1 MMTPKEAKKVAQLE
15 ERVRKSIED
24 TNYWRKRYEDLSSK
38 VVYEHQEWR
47 ALLRSLVTNAI
58 GS

>member
-1 MMTPKEAKKVAQLE
+1 MTPKETKRMHMLE
-15 ERVRKSIED
+15 MKAMKATEDANYYKNQYERLHE
-24 TNYWRKRYEDLSSK
+24 K